1 MKEMRWFAKEIEW
14 DTDGISTQK
23 LNLRKNMEIPED
35 KMREIAEDYGYS
47 YDSICSDANE
57 RNSFIE
63 ELLEGEEIADY
74 LSDTTGYCLYSWN
87 LGFDKEDNYDDENNA

>member
-35 KMREIAEDYGYS
+35 KMREIAKDGVKLVYA
-47 YDSICSDANE
+47 I
-57 RNSFIE
+57 
-63 ELLEGEEIADY
+63 
-74 LSDTTGYCLYSWN
+74 
-87 LGFDKEDNYDDENNA
+87 